1 MTIKQLLLVLP
12 TYPDAPPVQ
21 TVESAVFLARHLG
34 ARVTALVPQLS
45 DDPDLWPPSLGAWPV
60 DFVGLMADAVRQSE
74 RNAQR
79 LTDDLSALAAKF
91 DVSMDIRRNLAP
103 LFSRPKST
111 IDLARL
117 HDVVVMPA
125 PEVDGSNRHFVE
137 SMIFDTGRPTL
148 LLPSGLLPSGGDRK
162 AMQKL
167 DTVLVAW
174 DYGREAARALSDAL
188 PILARAKKVHI
199 LSIFGEKGLNTSCT
213 PSDLQTYLAAHK
225 VNYILEERVRTEGV
239 ISDLIADTAME
250 LGADM
255 IVMGAYSHTRIRERI
270 LGGATSDILANPPL
284 PVFLSH

>member
-1 MTIKQLLLVLP
+1 MTIKQLLLVLH

-45 DDPDLWPPSLGAWPV
+45 DDPDLWPPSLGTWPV
-60 DFVGLMADAVRQSE
+60 DFVGLVADAVRQSG

-79 LTDDLSALAAKF
+79 LTDALTIVAGKS

-103 LFSRPKST
+103 FFSGPKLA

-117 HDVVVMPA
+117 HDVVVMRA
-125 PEVDGSNRHFVE
+125 PEADGSNRQFVE
-137 SMIFDTGRPTL
+137 SMIFDTGRPTV
-148 LLPSGLLPSGGDRK
+148 LLPTRGEPK
-162 AMQKL
+162 ALQRL
-167 DTVLVAW
+167 GTVLVAW
-174 DYGREAARALSDAL
+174 DYGREAARALGDAM

-199 LSIFGEKGLNTSCT
+199 LSISGEKGLDTSCT
-213 PSDLQTYLAAHK
+213 PSDLQTYLAAHQ
-225 VNYILEERVRTEGV
+225 VNYFLEQRARTEGV
-239 ISDLIADTAME
+239 ISDLIAGTAME